1 MYIIF
6 SDVFYQGGNYFATIS
21 FYHQARNWSGK
32 GWELSV
38 AILGPDAVLSVSR
51 KKISE
56 ILSAGPFFHVLQIK
70 CLLKCP
76 CVKGT
81 LMRI

>member
-1 MYIIF
+1 MGALRSHF
-6 SDVFYQGGNYFATIS
+6 L
-21 FYHQARNWSGK
+21 K
-32 GWELSV
+32 LKK
-38 AILGPDAVLSVSR
+38 GPDAVLSVSR

-56 ILSAGPFFHVLQIK
+56 ILSVGPFFHVLQIK